1 MSYWLITSDLE
12 NQISQEVRE
21 IIPSQCSESR
31 PAPRDTLFSASVL
44 PISFPTW
51 RFWWRCVVYGDVG
64 ARGRRFFTWCEQKV
78 SSLHLKG
85 AQLPQNKF

>member
-21 IIPSQCSESR
+21 IIPSQCSEIR
-31 PAPRDTLFSASVL
+31 PAHRDTLFSASVL

-51 RFWWRCVVYGDVG
+51 KFWWRCVVYGDVG
-64 ARGRRFFTWCEQKV
+64 AEVVGSLPGVSRR
-78 SSLHLKG
+78 SHHSI
-85 AQLPQNKF
+85 